1 MKKSLLV
8 IALVLLSLFFV
19 SCNKE
24 SADKSEEMVA
34 RYEKFCE
41 TYMMMSSTTGLFPKE
56 TKTALSGVAISADNM
71 KAFLSAYNSG
81 KNIDITTSGELNFT
95 GGSITVDN
103 SSAKKKTAK
112 VDPDA
117 IFTVSYTVGTVAKE
131 NQKYTIKMSSSYE
144 EGDKETSVSF
154 SLTINDKVYSTI
166 TYKFNNDEKF
176 TSAFVDGEEVS
187 VRLLNASHLNPS
199 LYSSEKAAEETTET
213 NSSSN

>member
-56 TKTALSGVAISADNM
+56 TNKALRDVEISTESM
-71 KAFLSAYNSG
+71 KAFLKDLNPG
-81 KNIDITTSGELNFT
+81 KEIEVTTEGLKFD
-95 GGSITVDN
+95 GGSIIIDGDDKKGTATADQASFKVSYKIDTKEVSNEEYKISLN
-103 SSAKKKTAK
+103 SSKETNEKTA
-112 VDPDA
+112 
-117 IFTVSYTVGTVAKE
+117 
-131 NQKYTIKMSSSYE
+131 
-144 EGDKETSVSF
+144 SVSF

-166 TYKFNNDEKF
+166 TYKSEGEKF
-176 TSAFVDGEEVS
+176 TSATVDGKEVN
-187 VRLLNASHLNPS
+187 VRLLNASRLNPS
-199 LYSSEKAAEETTET
+199 LSSVEETTET

>member
-56 TKTALSGVAISADNM
+56 TNKALRDVKISTESM

-81 KNIDITTSGELNFT
+81 KNIEVTTEGELKFT
-95 GGSITVDN
+95 GGGITVVTSEKNN
-103 SSAKKKTAK
+103 SAK

-117 IFTVSYTVGTVAKE
+117 SFTVSYTVDKVVKE
-131 NQKYTIKMSSSYE
+131 NQKYSIKLNSSFE
-144 EGDKETSVSF
+144 KGDKETSVSF

-166 TYKFNNDEKF
+166 KYKFNDDEKF

-187 VRLLNASHLNPS
+187 VRLLNASHINPS
-199 LYSSEKAAEETTET
+199 LYSSEKASEKD
-213 NSSSN
+213 N